1 MAKEPSKSLPF
12 DVLRREILSGS
23 LRSLYLLSGEES
35 YLPEELCRMIMENA
49 MDPADRDFNQTVLFG
64 SETNADTIV
73 SFCQEFPMFSQT
85 NRRLIVVKDA
95 QSLKKTDALERYV
108 SDMTETTV
116 LVLLYS
122 GKAMDKRTSFYK
134 KAVSAGAF
142 FESPKMELEQMPG
155 WIEEYVATQGMK
167 IEPDAAL
174 LMADSAGTSLRKI
187 VMEVDKMQKNLP
199 SGTQLITVSD
209 VERNV
214 GVSREFSTMELT
226 AALARKDASKAFR
239 IAYFFGASPK
249 QYPVQMTFGWLF
261 YFFSKV
267 ELIHAYALEQHSSRP
282 NLKDAAAGA
291 GIFYRYAGPYLAA
304 AANYPLMKTMQVVS
318 LLREYDYK
326 SKSNERGDASDGELL
341 LELVTKILN

>member
-1 MAKEPSKSLPF
+1 MAKEPSKSLSF
-12 DVLRREILSGS
+12 DFLRKEILSGS
-23 LRSLYLLSGEES
+23 LRPLYILSGEEP
-35 YLPEELCRMIMENA
+35 YLPEELCQMIMENA
-49 MDPADRDFNQTVLFG
+49 MAPSDRDFNQTVLFG
-64 SETNADTIV
+64 SDTNADAIV

-95 QSLKKTDALERYV
+95 QSLKKTDALEKYI
-108 SDMTETTV
+108 SDMTGTTV

-122 GKAMDKRTSFYK
+122 GKGMDKRTSFYK
-134 KAVSAGAF
+134 KAVTAGAF

-155 WIEEYVATQGMK
+155 WIENYVGSLGMK

-199 SGTQLITVSD
+199 SGTRLIKVSD

-214 GVSREFSTMELT
+214 GVSREFSTTELT
-226 AALARKDASKAFR
+226 AALAQKDAPKAFR
-239 IAYFFGASPK
+239 IACFFGASPK
-249 QYPVQMTFGWLF
+249 QYPVQMTLGWLF

-267 ELIHAYALEQHSSRP
+267 ELIHAFALEQHSSRP
-282 NLKDAAAGA
+282 NLRDAAAGA
-291 GIFYRYAGPYLAA
+291 GIYYRYAGPYIAA
-304 AANYPLMKTMQVVS
+304 ATNYPLMKTMQVIS

-326 SKSNERGDASDGELL
+326 SKSNGRGDATDGELL
-341 LELVTKILN
+341 LELISKILN